1 MNKIV
6 SVYSSTVDIIP
17 TLCLVPTLY
26 PCFQGYTYIV
36 SENLVNFFVRA
47 PTSVK
52 LASTIVKLF
61 EFKNEHLNSLF
72 LKKKT

>member
-17 TLCLVPTLY
+17 TLY
-26 PCFQGYTYIV
+26 PCYQGYTYIV

-61 EFKNEHLNSLF
+61 EFENEHLKSL
-72 LKKKT
+72 L